1 MSPNG
6 NDNSDSPPQFAVVL
20 VQALSRV
27 LEDEVTALLFGAG
40 AEGVSEDLPFV
51 QKDLRYDPEIVE
63 TAEVTLKAY
72 FTKLPTE
79 TERLALEQ
87 ELHALDS
94 SIRFSVVLE
103 NHKDWLE
110 EWKKGFVP
118 FLFAD
123 PFWIVP
129 KWCAIP
135 EAVANTPK
143 CVLLMDPGM
152 AFGTGTHETTKLAAG
167 LIVGWMKSKG
177 SELRARD
184 GGARVLDVGTG
195 TGVLALIT
203 ERMGAFSAIGL
214 DIDPEARRTAREN
227 LELNKSIATK
237 INDRDISA
245 IARECSATGEYFDLV
260 IANIIDG
267 VLLVLADDLAKSVKQ
282 GGTLVLSGILTD
294 REDEFHIEFAKKT
307 GLIERG
313 RTRMGEW
320 CASTWIKEVR
330 PTVDART

>member
-1 MSPNG
+1 MCPTDKS
-6 NDNSDSPPQFAVVL
+6 SDSPPQYAVVL
-20 VQALSRV
+20 IQKLSRSH
-27 LEDEVTALLFGAG
+27 EDDVTALLFGAG

-63 TAEVTLKAY
+63 TADVTLKAY
-72 FTKLPTE
+72 FTAMPSE
-79 TERLALEQ
+79 TERMAIEQ
-87 ELHALDS
+87 EVRELAPG
-94 SIRFSVVLE
+94 IVFSMSLE

-118 FLFAD
+118 FLFAE

-129 KWCAIP
+129 KWCPVPA
-135 EAVANTPK
+135 EVAGNPK
-143 CVLLMDPGM
+143 NFLLMDPGM
-152 AFGTGTHETTKLAAG
+152 AFGTGTHETTKLAAAM
-167 LIVGWMKSKG
+167 VVDFMKTKG
-177 SELRARD
+177 AELRARD

-227 LELNKSIATK
+227 LELNKSVATK
-237 INDRDISA
+237 INDRDISEVG
-245 IARECSATGEYFDLV
+245 RDCVATGEYYDLV

-267 VLLVLADDLAKSVKQ
+267 VLLVLAEDLAKAVKP

-294 REDEFHIEFAKKT
+294 REDEFHREFGKKT
-307 GLIERG
+307 GLVEKS
-313 RTRMGEW
+313 RTRMNEW
-320 CASTWIKEVR
+320 CASSWLKDTSPAANDR
-330 PTVDART
+330 

>member
-1 MSPNG
+1 MSQN
-6 NDNSDSPPQFAVVL
+6 QFAVVL
-20 VQALSRV
+20 VQKLSRS

-51 QKDLRYDPEIVE
+51 QRDLRYDPEIVE

-79 TERLALEQ
+79 TERLAMEQ
-87 ELHALDS
+87 ELRELDA

-118 FLFAD
+118 FLFAS

-129 KWCAIP
+129 KWCEIP
-135 EAVANTPK
+135 LEVASTPK
-143 CVLLMDPGM
+143 HVLLMDPGM

-167 LIVGWMKSKG
+167 LIVEWMNRKG
-177 SELRARD
+177 AALKAKD

-203 ERMGAFSAIGL
+203 ERMGAFSAVGL

-227 LELNKSIATK
+227 LELNKSQSTK
-237 INDRDISA
+237 IDDRDVSDL
-245 IARECSATGEYFDLV
+245 ARECKSTGEYYDLV

-267 VLLVLADDLAKSVKQ
+267 VLLLLADDLAATVKP

-294 REDEFHIEFAKKT
+294 REDEFHRDFAKKT
-307 GLIERG
+307 GLVEQK
-313 RTRMGEW
+313 RTRMHEW
-320 CASTWIKEVR
+320 AASVWIKES
-330 PTVDART
+330 

>member
-1 MSPNG
+1 MIQSAVVSG
-6 NDNSDSPPQFAVVL
+6 QFAVVL
-20 VQALSRV
+20 VQKLSRS
-27 LEDEVTALLFGAG
+27 LEDDVTALLFAAG

-79 TERLALEQ
+79 SERLSMESEIR
-87 ELHALDS
+87 ELNPE
-94 SIRFSVVLE
+94 IRFSIVLE

-118 FLFAD
+118 FLFAS

-129 KWCAIP
+129 KWCD
-135 EAVANTPK
+135 VPK
-143 CVLLMDPGM
+143 EVGGNPKHVLLMDPGM

-167 LIVGWMKSKG
+167 LIVDWMLGKG
-177 SELRARD
+177 ASIKARD

-203 ERMGAFSAIGL
+203 ERMGAFSSVGL

-227 LELNKSIATK
+227 LELNKSQSTK
-237 INDRDISA
+237 IDDRDVSD
-245 IARECSATGEYFDLV
+245 IARECKTSGEFFDLV

-267 VLLVLADDLAKSVKQ
+267 VLLVLAEDLTKTVRS

-294 REDEFHIEFAKKT
+294 REDEFHRDFAKKT
-307 GLIERG
+307 DLTEVK

-320 CASTWIKEVR
+320 CASVWIKE
-330 PTVDART
+330 T